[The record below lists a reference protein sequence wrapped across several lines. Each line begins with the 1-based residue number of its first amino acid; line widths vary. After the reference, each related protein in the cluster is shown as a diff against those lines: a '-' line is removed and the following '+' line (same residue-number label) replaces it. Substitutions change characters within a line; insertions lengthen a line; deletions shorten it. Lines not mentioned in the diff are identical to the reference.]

1 MVHSPLSP
9 SLYLSPPSL
18 QVPTSFLNK
27 LTPAMRQW
35 WTIKSENYDTIL
47 FFKVKERERES
58 RREFYFMVH
67 TRTHRLVN
75 SMNCITWML

>member
-9 SLYLSPPSL
+9 SLYLSPPFL
-18 QVPTSFLNK
+18 QVPSSFLNK

-47 FFKVKERERES
+47 FFKVRERERVDGVL
-58 RREFYFMVH
+58 FH
-67 TRTHRLVN
+67 GTHTHRLVN

>member
-9 SLYLSPPSL
+9 SLYLSPPFL
-18 QVPTSFLNK
+18 QVPSSFLNK

-47 FFKVKERERES
+47 FFKVKERES
-58 RREFYFMVH
+58 RQEFYFMVH
-67 TRTHRLVN
+67 AHTG
-75 SMNCITWML
+75 W